1 MNYDLN
7 NFVQKYQDKN
17 LGEILSFLFREVP
30 HLDRLHA
37 KLKRNQDDGGLI
49 FYRAH
54 LGDFLFFLQSGVVPA
69 GIGKDGLALFRPI
82 LENLVQKNAY
92 KPEVLDLLN

>member
-1 MNYDLN
+1 MNYNLN
-7 NFVQKYQDKN
+7 TFVQKYQHKD
-17 LGEILSFLFREVP
+17 LGEILAFLFREVP
-30 HLDRLHA
+30 HLDGLYA

-54 LGDFLFFLQSGVVPA
+54 LGDFLFFLQNGVVPA

-82 LENLVQKNAY
+82 LENLVQKNTF
-92 KPEVLDLLN
+92 KPEVLNLLN